1 MYLDVFYKNNGAK
14 DLIMRRFTLSIA
26 MLLTMSITVTGC
38 TSYDSVQLRKEQV
51 NNSYTYYQVSPPL
64 YSGDVV
70 KYRLKNGNQNTITVQ
85 RTTAQGIITNTG
97 DTLLFN
103 DIVSLERKDISKGK
117 TAAAVGA
124 GVGAT
129 AVVVIAVFAVAIGAG
144 FAAVLSG
151 A

>member
-1 MYLDVFYKNNGAK
+1 
-14 DLIMRRFTLSIA
+14 MRRFTLSIA

-85 RTTAQGIITNTG
+85 RTTARGIITNTG